1 MTFSHTRST
10 NAFMAWVLA
19 KGSLEEW
26 QLSIKRSTWSCMLY
40 RSQVTKG
47 WHSQPK
53 LTHLAPSQ
61 LLSTAVANPKVAP
74 SSAAT
79 SRLRSGEP
87 AAQRLD
93 ASLSTNPCQNG
104 DWRKVG
110 WPKKGH
116 HTWGHL
122 WPSMTLTSGLVH
134 VFLLA
139 ILPKNARNA
148 WNWWGFTG
156 I

>member
-1 MTFSHTRST
+1 
-10 NAFMAWVLA
+10 MARVLA

-26 QLSIKRSTWSCMLY
+26 QLSIKRSTWSCILY
-40 RSQVTKG
+40 RSQEAKG

-104 DWRKVG
+104 AAWVG

-139 ILPKNARNA
+139 ILPKNARE
-148 WNWWGFTG
+148 WREMRGTG
-156 I
+156 EVSRVGACRKFV